1 MTSVSEHMTIHYK
14 NLYYIYFQLIS
25 SEDGVNGMCYEHSV
39 AEGIAVVSV
48 VIDILKKIE
57 KEVCR

>member
-14 NLYYIYFQLIS
+14 KIYFQLIS